1 MDSYLEPLARLLNAL
16 SHLPGVGKRSALRLA
31 YHILEQPEA
40 DVRELAEAIYRARK
54 DIHHCTVCG
63 NYTDGDTCPICR
75 DDRRDPT
82 VICVVRDPR
91 DIGAV
96 ERSGNFHGM
105 YHVLHGT
112 ISPGENRGPDDIR
125 IRELLERLRDGRVTE
140 VILATNPDLE
150 GEATAM
156 YIARLLKPLGIRA
169 TRLAQGVQVGSDM
182 EYADEVTLARALEGR
197 REM

>member
-1 MDSYLEPLARLLNAL
+1 MAGTLEPLARLLNAL
-16 SHLPGVGKRSALRLA
+16 SKLPGVGKRSALRLA

-40 DVRELAEAIYRARK
+40 EARELAEAIWRARK
-54 DIHHCTVCG
+54 DIHNCRICG
-63 NYTDGDTCPICR
+63 NYAAGDVCPICE
-75 DDRRDPT
+75 DDRRERGR
-82 VICVVRDPR
+82 ICVVRDPR
-91 DIGAV
+91 DVGAM
-96 ERSGNFHGM
+96 ERSGWRGL

-112 ISPGENRGPDDIR
+112 ISPAANRGPDDIR
-125 IRELLERLRDGRVTE
+125 LKELLARLGEGQVEE

-156 YIARLLKPLGIRA
+156 YISRLIKPLGVRV
-169 TRLAQGVQVGSDM
+169 TRIAQGVQVGADL